1 MRYNYANTMKK
12 RYEYEYPRPAVTT
25 DCVIFG
31 FDGTE
36 LKVLLVERGRDPFKG
51 RWALPGGFM
60 KMDESLEECARRE
73 LKEETNVSNVYLE
86 ELGAYSSVNRDP
98 RGRVVTVVYI
108 ALVRPVDFEVI
119 GGDDADSAAWFP
131 VSEVPPLAF
140 DHDEILADARV
151 RLREI
156 LRLRPVA
163 FKLVD
168 KQFSVDDLRRVY
180 EAVNETTYD
189 RRNFQRKLMSSGL
202 VEEVEPMVAEES
214 YQIYSNSS
222 HVCEDDASYTQ
233 ILPEDEG
240 VDNADR
246 LCSPAMCCRSDE
258 PVPPQTKMP
267 LHINK
272 GAAFNLDRSDTPPRQ
287 SKGRPSKLFSLK
299 LRKKASKDNSD
310 DAEDASIKDIFNF

>member
-131 VSEVPPLAF
+131 VSDVPPLAF
-140 DHDEILADARV
+140 DHDKILSDARV

-163 FKLVD
+163 FSLVD
-168 KQFSVDDLRRVY
+168 KHFSIDELRRVY

-189 RRNFQRKLMSSGL
+189 RRNFQRKLMNSGL
-202 VEEVEPMVAEES
+202 VEEADMSE
-214 YQIYSNSS
+214 YGNSS
-222 HVCEDDASYTQ
+222 PSEYRDVHRICRMDAVCFDSM
-233 ILPEDEG
+233 PESTSQRDTE
-240 VDNADR
+240 VMQR
-246 LCSPAMCCRSDE
+246 
-258 PVPPQTKMP
+258 VP
-267 LHINK
+267 
-272 GAAFNLDRSDTPPRQ
+272 
-287 SKGRPSKLFSLK
+287 KGRPSKLFSLK
-299 LRKKASKDNSD
+299 SRITDKRNND
-310 DAEDASIKDIFNF
+310 DTEDASIKDIFNF